1 MIYWILIILIVVA
14 RILYFSVIFGE
25 RDIDEIDKFIY
36 ALLYRGYAEE
46 GPAGNTE
53 LDINIK
59 NIRLPLI
66 KYKEKGKV
74 GMYIYLIKEKI
85 AEEKDEI
92 LQEELKKRKIEYY
105 IGNSYKPAYYID
117 MKTDVEKTKEMIRFI
132 SEEIFEKSV
141 KVSLCL
147 IGVCINRKKIIDF
160 EDTKELDEK
169 GIDIRMPT
177 EFWQWL
183 LWKIKNPR
191 GKI

>member
-53 LDINIK
+53 LDVNIK

-74 GMYIYLIKEKI
+74 GMYIYI
-85 AEEKDEI
+85 EEDEI
-92 LQEELKKRKIEYY
+92 SEDKNEILKEELKKRNIEYY
-105 IGNSYKPAYYID
+105 IRKSYKSTYLID

-132 SEEIFEKSV
+132 SEEIFEKTA

-147 IGVCINRKKIIDF
+147 LNVCTDMNKIIDF
-160 EDTKELDEK
+160 EDTSELDEK